1 MRTSESE
8 HCGGLV
14 DGKRIYRP
22 KGVALSFLPEVASL
36 AAATSDRRFPAA
48 IVIAILAGTV
58 RGFSGFGSA
67 LIYIPL
73 ISLAYGPATAAASF
87 VIVDFVT
94 GLSFGVRIYR
104 LCQWREVLPLAAAS
118 AAMIPFGAI
127 VLKTVDPIV
136 LRVVISLLVLSG
148 AGALAF
154 GWRYHVS
161 PSIETT
167 VGVGLFAGL
176 IGGAVQIAGPP
187 VIIFWLG
194 SRHSAAVA
202 RANLV
207 AYFMLFVM
215 ISVAVY
221 AGMHLL
227 TPEVV
232 ALAAVLAPIHV
243 AASMVGARLFPR
255 ASDRAYRR
263 LGYAIVVASGFI
275 SLPIFDSFTR

>member
-1 MRTSESE
+1 
-8 HCGGLV
+8 
-14 DGKRIYRP
+14 
-22 KGVALSFLPEVASL
+22 LSVLPEVASL
-36 AAATSDRRFPAA
+36 LAVTSDRRFPAA

-58 RGFSGFGSA
+58 RGFSGFESA

-73 ISLAYGPATAAASF
+73 LSIIYGPATAAASF

-104 LCQWREVLPLAAAS
+104 LCQWREVVPLAAAS
-118 AAMIPFGAI
+118 AAVIPLGAI
-127 VLKTVDPIV
+127 VLKTTDPTI
-136 LRVVISLLVLSG
+136 LRVAISLLVLSG
-148 AGALAF
+148 AAALAF

-161 PSIETT
+161 PSIGTT
-167 VGVGLFAGL
+167 AAVGMFAGL

-194 SRHSAAVA
+194 SRHTAAVA

-207 AYFMLFVM
+207 AYFMIFVV
-215 ISVAVY
+215 ISLAVY

-227 TPEVV
+227 TPDVV

-243 AASMVGARLFPR
+243 AASMIGARLFTR

-263 LGYAIVVASGFI
+263 LGYAIVAASGLI